1 MKKTMPSLVGML
13 LVAVCFSLATTLE
26 PRARAWSNRHSDSLL
41 KTMFGEGR
49 RLFANHF
56 FEQADVYF
64 HSGYYPSIFDRR
76 EPVSG
81 KHMAGEELHEEEDE
95 HEREMAFLKTPTD
108 WIDRFGRKFRITE
121 HTHLEDGKERE
132 ILPWLKLS
140 AELDPQRI
148 ETYTV
153 AAYWLRKQLGKVKEA
168 EQFLRQGL
176 RANPNSYEILFEL
189 GRLHLED
196 HHDKSRA
203 RNLWELALRHWQE
216 QEPPKKEPNTFA
228 IAEITTSLSRLEEEE
243 GNFEQAIKYLE
254 IAKSASPR
262 PEVLQKQIEELKQ
275 KPGNSKGL
283 GQTNGQ
289 P

>member
-1 MKKTMPSLVGML
+1 
-13 LVAVCFSLATTLE
+13 
-26 PRARAWSNRHSDSLL
+26 
-41 KTMFGEGR
+41 MFGEGR

-81 KHMAGEELHEEEDE
+81 RHMAGDDSHEDEDE

-108 WIDRFGRKFRITE
+108 WIDRFGRKFRVTE
-121 HTHLEDGKERE
+121 HSHLEGGKERE

-153 AAYWLRKQLGKVKEA
+153 ASYWLRNRLGQVKEA

-176 RANPNSYEILFEL
+176 HANPNSHEILFEL
-189 GRLHLED
+189 GRLNLENY
-196 HHDKSRA
+196 HDKSRA
-203 RNLWELALRHWQE
+203 RNLWELALRRWQE
-216 QEPPKKEPNTFA
+216 QEAPKKEPDTFA
-228 IAEITTSLSRLEEEE
+228 LAEITTNLSRLEQEE
-243 GNFEQAIKYLE
+243 GNIEQAIKYLE
-254 IAKSASPR
+254 IAKSGSPR
-262 PEVLQKQIEELKQ
+262 PEVLQKQIDELKL
-275 KPGNSKGL
+275 KFGNSKN
-283 GQTNGQ
+283 QSQ
-289 P
+289 PIGPR